1 MNAREK
7 KYQAA
12 DEADI
17 LVRPDSPIM
26 VHLHAELKKR
36 RKYVKNIAE
45 VRRILDAELGDKTLT
60 EELYKMRNE

>member
-26 VHLHAELKKR
+26 MHLRSELKKR
-36 RKYVKNIAE
+36 RKYVKDIGE